1 MSEQEQPVGEFVVY
15 STDDG
20 ELDEGGTCK
29 DYLQVRQEGKRRVQR
44 TVRHYNLEAILAAG
58 FRVC

>member
-29 DYLQVRQEGKRRVQR
+29 DYLQVRQVWCCRSIKS
-44 TVRHYNLEAILAAG
+44 
-58 FRVC
+58 